1 MRKKS
6 HNHIETRGAAGVR
19 AARDLLEGSGAERD
33 LLGWSGTERDLLEGS
48 GTERNLLEG
57 SGTELIQLGWP
68 GQAPHSS

>member
-6 HNHIETRGAAGVR
+6 QNHIETRGAAGVR
-19 AARDLLEGSGAERD
+19 EARDLLEGSGAERD

-48 GTERNLLEG
+48 GTE
-57 SGTELIQLGWP
+57 LIQLGWP

>member
-19 AARDLLEGSGAERD
+19 AARELLEGSGAARD
-33 LLGWSGTERDLLEGS
+33 LLKGS